1 MILNNM
7 LLSVSPP
14 QLKKCGSVLT
24 SSPDEEFL
32 LISQVNT
39 SELAAEKKQLI
50 ACALS
55 HCLNIP
61 AEPYVQH
68 LV

>member
-7 LLSVSPP
+7 SLFVSPP

-39 SELAAEKKQLI
+39 SEPAEEKK
-50 ACALS
+50 
-55 HCLNIP
+55 
-61 AEPYVQH
+61 ET
-68 LV
+68 